1 MKMTRNDLLH
11 EVTKFELKW
20 FVDNLEDKD
29 NFENTVRFFAKGGYV
44 GLSDENLE
52 LFYKQ
57 NIAEEEIKNG

>member
-1 MKMTRNDLLH
+1 MTRNDLLH